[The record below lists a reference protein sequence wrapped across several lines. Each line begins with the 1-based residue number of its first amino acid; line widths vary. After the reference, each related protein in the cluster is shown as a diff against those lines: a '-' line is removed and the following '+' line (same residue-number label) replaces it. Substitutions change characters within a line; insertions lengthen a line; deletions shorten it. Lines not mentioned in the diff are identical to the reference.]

1 MSKLLNII
9 FEPHQAT
16 GINDQIIIQVPLNVT
31 CVTQR
36 ERQVINKQKRV
47 AYKINRKTCII
58 FIMQINLKA
67 MITLCWQ

>member
-9 FEPHQAT
+9 LEPHQAT

-36 ERQVINKQKRV
+36 ERQVNNKQKRV